1 MQDEIILQH
10 GRDILRCDGAHG
22 LQPSLT
28 SKLATVFQAGG
39 ESKEVRTRA
48 GLYYRAS
55 LHTIA
60 LLKRGETVRSV
71 RADCLTVRLWAEAEA
86 EVSAAQMK
94 EMKETAIQFLGV
106 EEAEENM
113 EIQENNNTKTEII
126 RSVATATT
134 QTEAEDLLL
143 RSQGS
148 EENTA
153 KIITS
158 VATQTKTE
166 EGSLR
171 KSWVTKSTS

>member
-1 MQDEIILQH
+1 
-10 GRDILRCDGAHG
+10 
-22 LQPSLT
+22 
-28 SKLATVFQAGG
+28 
-39 ESKEVRTRA
+39 
-48 GLYYRAS
+48 
-55 LHTIA
+55 
-60 LLKRGETVRSV
+60 
-71 RADCLTVRLWAEAEA
+71 
-86 EVSAAQMK
+86 MK

-171 KSWVTKSTS
+171 KSWATKSTS